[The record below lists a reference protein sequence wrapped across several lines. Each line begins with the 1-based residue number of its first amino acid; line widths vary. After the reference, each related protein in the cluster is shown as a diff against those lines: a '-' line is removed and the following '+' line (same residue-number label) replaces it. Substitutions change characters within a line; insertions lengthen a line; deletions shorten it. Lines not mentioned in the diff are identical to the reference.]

1 VWIRWASGSSFGG
14 MAPDCHS
21 PTPVCYCPPVK
32 PTDLPHTHDDDEYEG
47 ECYPCLAAEA
57 VKSDCRCGEC
67 CRRLIQEVLVE
78 DAEVEP
84 RIKERCSPLYEHPR
98 LTASGTR
105 ELIGYLLNAEDGP
118 CTFLDR
124 QTNLCTIHETRPLM
138 CRLFSCD
145 GNDREDLV
153 ELGILPPRA

>member
-1 VWIRWASGSSFGG
+1 MRY
-14 MAPDCHS
+14 DR
-21 PTPVCYCPPVK
+21 PVK
-32 PTDLPHTHDDDEYEG
+32 PTDLPHTTDEYGEHSPS

-57 VKSDCRCGEC
+57 VHSDCRCGEC
-67 CRRLIQEVLVE
+67 CRRLILEVLIE

-84 RIKERCSPLYEHPR
+84 KIKERCSPLYEHPQ

-145 GNDREDLV
+145 GDDRERLV
-153 ELGILPPRA
+153 ELGILPPRT